1 VGFAFGDW
9 EQGEDMAVR
18 FAKLMAQSPSLRRFA
33 FPIFAVIIATVARYD
48 ADPLLGTRAPLLFY
62 VLAVAVV
69 AQISGTVSGL
79 IATGLSVVS
88 IRYFFIPPIHSFRPP
103 DFADHMA
110 LLLFV
115 CVGVVLSIYG
125 GREKRTKD
133 ELVEARY
140 LLETAQHIAN
150 IGSWDSNLVTNALR
164 WSPETYLILGFPVG
178 TILHSEDFY
187 ECIPPDER
195 DTVRAAV
202 ANAIETETYY
212 DSEHHI
218 VRKNDGEIRLVH
230 YQAKIIRDDSG
241 NSVHLVGSIRDITE
255 KKRGEMAQQ
264 ILGGLIKVCSSCRRI
279 RDPRDDDWYS
289 MEAYLRKHAPVEFSH
304 GMCTDCARQWYG
316 KERKEATS

>member
-1 VGFAFGDW
+1 
-9 EQGEDMAVR
+9 MAGR
-18 FAKLMAQSPSLRRFA
+18 FAKLVAQSPWLRRFA
-33 FPIFAVIIATVARYD
+33 FPIFAVMIATVARYD
-48 ADPLLGTRAPLLFY
+48 ADPLLGTRSPLLFHI
-62 VLAVAVV
+62 LGVAVV

-88 IRYFFIPPIHSFRPP
+88 IRYFFIAPFHSLFLPP
-103 DFADHMA
+103 DFAHHMA

-178 TILHSEDFY
+178 AILHSEDFY

-202 ANAIETETYY
+202 AKAIETGTYY

-218 VRKNDGEIRLVH
+218 VRRNDGEIRLIH
-230 YQAKIIRDDSG
+230 HQAKVIRDNSG
-241 NSVHLVGSIRDITE
+241 SSVHLVGSIRDITE

-264 ILGGLIKVCSSCRRI
+264 ILGGLIKVCSSCHRI

-289 MEAYLRKHAPVEFSH
+289 IEAYLLRHAPVEFSH

-316 KERKEATS
+316 KERKAATS

>member
-1 VGFAFGDW
+1 
-9 EQGEDMAVR
+9 MAGR
-18 FAKLMAQSPSLRRFA
+18 LAKLMAQSPSLRRFA
-33 FPIFAVIIATVARYD
+33 FPIFAVMIATVARYD
-48 ADPLLGTRAPLLFY
+48 ADPLLGTRSPLLFY
-62 VLAVAVV
+62 ILAVAVV

-88 IRYFFIPPIHSFRPP
+88 IRYFFIAPFHSFRPP
-103 DFADHMA
+103 DFAHHMA

-115 CVGVVLSIYG
+115 CVGVVLSIFG

-202 ANAIETETYY
+202 AKAIENDTYY

-218 VRKNDGEIRLVH
+218 VRRNDGEIRLIH
-230 YQAKIIRDDSG
+230 HQAKIIRDDNG

-264 ILGGLIKVCSSCRRI
+264 VLGGLIKVCSSCRRI

-289 MEAYLRKHAPVEFSH
+289 IEAYLLRHTPVEFSH